1 MKITVWNV
9 TTRPWLAANNDIN
22 PAENKMKNISLIAKV
37 CHDANRSWCNANDD
51 HSQPAWE
58 DAPDWQIE
66 SAING
71 VYHAMIYPDATPAE
85 SHSNWMADKI
95 ADGWVYGEVKD
106 PDAKTHPCMVPYDD
120 LPEFQRKKDALF
132 LAIVRALA

>member
-1 MKITVWNV
+1 
-9 TTRPWLAANNDIN
+9 
-22 PAENKMKNISLIAKV
+22 MKNISLIAKV
-37 CHDANRSWCNANDD
+37 CHDANRSWCIANDD

-58 DAPDWQIE
+58 DAPDWQIN

-71 VYHAMIYPDATPAE
+71 VEHALEHPYATPV
-85 SHSNWMADKI
+85 SMHLNWWTCKI
-95 ADGWVYGEVKD
+95 EDGWVYGEVKD
-106 PDAKTHPCMVPYDD
+106 PEAKTHPCMVPYNQ

>member
-1 MKITVWNV
+1 
-9 TTRPWLAANNDIN
+9 
-22 PAENKMKNISLIAKV
+22 MKNISLIAKV
-37 CHDANRSWCNANDD
+37 CHDANRSWCAANDD
-51 HSQPAWE
+51 DSQPEW
-58 DAPDWQIE
+58 DFAPEWQVE

-85 SHSNWMADKI
+85 SHMNWWAGKI

-106 PDAKTHPCMVPYDD
+106 PVAKTHPCMVPYDQ

>member
-1 MKITVWNV
+1 MK
-9 TTRPWLAANNDIN
+9 
-22 PAENKMKNISLIAKV
+22 KISLIAKV
-37 CHDANRSWCNANDD
+37 CHDANRAWCAANDD

-58 DAPDWQIE
+58 DAPEWQRD
-66 SAING
+66 SAIIG
-71 VYHAMIYPDATPAE
+71 VEFALAAPNAQPED
-85 SHSNWMADKI
+85 SHRSWMTGKI

-106 PDAKTHPCMVPYDD
+106 PVAKTHPCMVPYAA

>member
-22 PAENKMKNISLIAKV
+22 PMENEMKNISLIAKV

-71 VYHAMIYPDATPAE
+71 VYHALTYEDATPAE

-106 PDAKTHPCMVPYDD
+106 AVAKTHPCMVPYDD

-132 LAIVRALA
+132 LAIVRVLA